1 MRTDRAWQIIYNIS
15 GWTGGLRYNGLLE
28 TKAKQTGQHTLTIR
42 TDMADKIQYV
52 RMDRADF
59 IYTGV

>member
-1 MRTDRAWQIIYNIS
+1 MSGQKWPIRYNIS
-15 GWTGGLRYNGLLE
+15 GWTGDIRYNGRLE
-28 TKAKQTGQHTLTIR
+28 TKAKQTGQHILTIR
-42 TDMADKIQYV
+42 TDMADKKQYV